1 MPLNQPILDKR
12 SLLMLS
18 QSDVAKRLDPD
29 GKVATIAEILTQTN
43 EILTDMPFIEG
54 NLPTGHRV
62 TVRTGLPK
70 AYWKRFNQGVKSSH
84 SSVAQVEET
93 CGICEARSRID
104 CDVCDINGNS
114 AAFRASEDRAFIE
127 SMNVTMTETL
137 FYGNPNRTGDGFMG
151 FAPRFNTTDVKKA
164 DCAKNVIDCG
174 GQQGK
179 NLTSI
184 WIVGWGPETVFGIYP
199 NGTPVGLQI
208 RDKGIVSV
216 DDENGNPYD
225 AYETVYR
232 WSNGLVVKDWRYV
245 VRLCNIDI
253 DEVMAGV
260 GMGSGD
266 IASPNTNNLILQMNN
281 ALYKFPAQGTA
292 HICIYMNSDMHAAL
306 NNVASRS
313 NTNVISIEQGL
324 NTFGNHSTWTSY
336 LGHPMRRVDAIR
348 NKEDQVK

>member
-1 MPLNQPILDKR
+1 MPLENPVLDKR

-29 GKVATIAEILTQTN
+29 GKVATIAEILTQSN
-43 EILTDMPFIEG
+43 EILSDMPFVEA

-70 AYWKRFNQGVKSSH
+70 AYWKRMNQGIPSSH

-104 CDVCDINGNS
+104 VDVVDLNGNS
-114 AAFRASEDRAFIE
+114 AAFRASEDKAFIE

-137 FYGNPNRTGDGFMG
+137 FYGDSRRTGDGFIG
-151 FAPRFNTTDVKKA
+151 FAPRYNTLDVKKA

-174 GQQGK
+174 GQKGK

-184 WIVGWGPETVFGIYP
+184 WIIGWGTDTVFGIYP
-199 NGTPVGLQI
+199 KGTPVGLQV
-208 RDKGIVSV
+208 RDKGIVTV
-216 DDENGNPYD
+216 DDEHGYPFD

-253 DEVMAGV
+253 DEVMAGQ

-266 IASPNTNNLILQMNN
+266 ITTPGTNNLILQMNN

-292 HICIYMNSDMHAAL
+292 NVCIYMNSDMHAAL

-313 NTNVISIEQGL
+313 NTNVIRIEQGL
-324 NTFGNHSTWTSY
+324 NTFGTHSTWTSY

-348 NKEDQVK
+348 NNEARVE